1 MKIFTFFVLIS
12 TLPLCATTRYV
23 SLDGGHI
30 PPFTDGWA
38 SAATNIQDAID
49 VALTNDII
57 LVSNGVYRTGGRPY
71 SSGVTN
77 RVVVP
82 FALTVRSLNGAKNTF
97 IEGDG
102 PVGDSAIRC
111 VYLANKAVL
120 DGFTLTNGFTSL
132 WGSQINY
139 SGGGVYSDSES
150 GAAVI
155 TNCIFTRCTASWGGG
170 VYRGTVYNSIFTHN
184 NATIGGGAY
193 SATLY
198 NCLIKHNSAS
208 QGGGVHVST
217 LHNCTVVRNTA
228 SSHGGGV
235 RDSTAYNSIVYFNTA
250 GTGPDHWGFASHYS
264 CTTPGAYLTGS
275 HTITNNPVFID
286 NETDFHLHT
295 TSPCINTG
303 TNLPWMIGATDLD
316 GNDRIF
322 GGRVDM
328 GCYEFIP
335 EPASAMAL
343 LLCAVVFLRL
353 ISGTR

>member
-1 MKIFTFFVLIS
+1 MKILILFVLIA

-49 VALTNDII
+49 VAVTNDII
-57 LVSNGVYRTGGRPY
+57 LVSNGVYRTGGRPH
-71 SSGVTN
+71 SGGITN

-82 FALTVRSLNGAKNTF
+82 LAVTVRSLNGAEKTF
-97 IEGDG
+97 IEGKG
-102 PVGDSAIRC
+102 PAGTSAIRC
-111 VYLANKAVL
+111 IFLRNNAVL
-120 DGFTLTNGFTSL
+120 DGFTLTNGYTANA
-132 WGSQINY
+132 GSTIDY
-139 SGGGVYSDSES
+139 SGGGAYCET
-150 GAAVI
+150 AAVI
-155 TNCIFTRCTASWGGG
+155 KNCIITHCTASWGGG
-170 VYRGTVYNSIFTHN
+170 VYHGTMHNSIFTRN
-184 NATIGGGAY
+184 TGSIGGAAY

-198 NCLIKHNSAS
+198 NCLITYNTAS
-208 QGGGVHVST
+208 QGGGVHIST
-217 LHNCTVVRNTA
+217 LHNCTVAQNNA

-250 GTGPDHWGFASHYS
+250 GTGPDHWGFVSHYS
-264 CTTPGAYLTGS
+264 CTTPGAWLSGS
-275 HTITNNPVFID
+275 HTITNNPAFID

-303 TNLPWMIGATDLD
+303 TNLAWMTDATDLD
-316 GNDRIF
+316 GHDRIF

-335 EPASAMAL
+335 EPAGAMVL
-343 LLCAVVFLRL
+343 MLCAALYLRF
-353 ISGTR
+353 IRSDR